1 MGRYDDW
8 DYPPYVSVAEKKE
21 RNAEMAAKLAR
32 KNANLK
38 PVVITG
44 RKIANTFWGKAWCD
58 NVESY
63 QDYENRLP
71 RGRSYVRSGA
81 VIDLQIATGK
91 VTALVAGSARSP
103 YKISI
108 EIKPLANARWETLKQ
123 KCVGKIASLLA
134 LAQGKLP
141 GEILEEFCDRET
153 GLFPSPKEIKTDCSC
168 PDWAELCKHLAA
180 VLYGIG
186 ARLDE
191 DPKLFFTLRGIDE
204 NELVGTDVVDTLT
217 AGVASEIAPEN
228 LEHVFGMEFDS
239 LADAVPANVPVPK
252 TRPAAG
258 KETRSAVE
266 WTPERIRALR
276 MERGLSQAEFG
287 KLCGTTQPIISQWER
302 GVSRVNPAFYK
313 TLNGLVKPEKRAAHP
328 RKEESLTEIRNRLG
342 LSRPGLGKLLGVS
355 AAVVG
360 NRERGITPIPPE
372 QMRKLE
378 RLVQK

>member
-44 RKIANTFWGKAWCD
+44 RKIADTFWGKAWCD

-81 VIDLQIATGK
+81 VIDLQVAPGK
-91 VTALVAGSARSP
+91 VTALVAGSASSP
-103 YKISI
+103 YRISI
-108 EIKPLANARWETLKQ
+108 EIKPLAKARWETLKQ

-141 GEILEEFCDRET
+141 LEILEEFCDRER
-153 GLFPSPKEIKTDCSC
+153 GLFPSPKEIKTECSC
-168 PDWAELCKHLAA
+168 PDWAGLCKHLAA

-204 NELVGTDVVDTLT
+204 NELVGADVVDTLT

-228 LEHVFGMEFDS
+228 LANVFGMEFDS
-239 LADAVPANVPVPK
+239 LTDALPANVPASKAKP
-252 TRPAAG
+252 TAG
-258 KETRSAVE
+258 KGTPPVVE
-266 WTPERIRALR
+266 WTPETIRALR
-276 MERGLSQAEFG
+276 AKLGLSQAAFG
-287 KLCGTTQPIISQWER
+287 KLCGTSQTIVSQWER
-302 GVSRVNPAFYK
+302 GVSRVKPAFYK
-313 TLNGLVKPEKRAAHP
+313 TLNGLVKPEKRTAHP
-328 RKEESLTEIRNRLG
+328 RREESLTEIRNRLG

-360 NRERGITPIPPE
+360 NWEREITPIPPE
-372 QMRKLE
+372 QKRKMEKLTK
-378 RLVQK
+378 Q

>member
-44 RKIANTFWGKAWCD
+44 RKIADTFWGKAWCD

-81 VIDLQIATGK
+81 VIDLQITTGRI
-91 VTALVAGSARSP
+91 TALVAGSASSP
-103 YKISI
+103 YQISI
-108 EIKPLANARWETLKQ
+108 EIKPLAAARWETLKQ

-141 GEILEEFCDRET
+141 QEILEEFCDRER
-153 GLFPSPKEIKTDCSC
+153 GLFPSPKEIKTSCSC
-168 PDWAELCKHLAA
+168 PDRAELCKHLAA

-186 ARLDE
+186 ARLDKE
-191 DPKLFFTLRGIDE
+191 PKLFFTLRGIDE
-204 NELVGTDVVDTLT
+204 NELVGTGIVDTLT

-228 LEHVFGMEFDS
+228 LENVFGMEFDS
-239 LADAVPANVPVPK
+239 LADAA
-252 TRPAAG
+252 PAA
-258 KETRSAVE
+258 KTKPAAEKTARPTVK
-266 WTPERIRALR
+266 WTPEKIRALR
-276 MERGLSQAEFG
+276 TERGLSQAAFG
-287 KLCGTTQPIISQWER
+287 ELCGTSQPIVSQWER

-313 TLNGLVKPEKRAAHP
+313 KLNGLVKPEKRVAHP
-328 RKEESLTEIRNRLG
+328 RREESLTEIRNRLG
-342 LSRPGLGKLLGVS
+342 LSRPALGKRLGVS

-360 NRERGITPIPPE
+360 NWERGITPIPPE
-372 QMRKLE
+372 QMRKI
-378 RLVQK
+378 RKSAQS